1 MQGERKRGKKERRQ
15 IKSEDGGKVE
25 MRRNER
31 EESGYCMVLGNI
43 NFTHT

>member
-1 MQGERKRGKKERRQ
+1 MQRERKRGKKERRQ

-31 EESGYCMVLGNI
+31 EEGGHRTGLGNI
-43 NFTHT
+43 NFIHT